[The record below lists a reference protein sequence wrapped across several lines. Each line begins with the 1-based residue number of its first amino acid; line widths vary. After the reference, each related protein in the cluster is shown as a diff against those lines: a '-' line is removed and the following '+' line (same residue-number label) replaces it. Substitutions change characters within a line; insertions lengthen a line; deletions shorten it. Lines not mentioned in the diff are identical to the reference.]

1 MKSGGHSEYS
11 TIGSNGI
18 IIDLSLYKG
27 IEVDRTSGT
36 ATLKGSILTKDV
48 ATALAEAGYFT
59 GTPM

>member
-27 IEVDRTSGT
+27 VEVDADSST

-48 ATALAEAGYFT
+48 ATTLAKAGYFT
-59 GTPM
+59 GMHP